1 VGTLSLLPIEAPV
14 PLQFGRNRSPVDGCD
29 PVIIHSGNG
38 ILSDCNLERAGG
50 IDRPNRPALHK
61 CDPPQVRPRA
71 LRRLRASQIFRI
83 GPKSVRGASR
93 SYSGGPKLRRS
104 DSARA
109 ASLNSRSG
117 SIKPLVA
124 ILVSSGTVLFGSR

>member
-1 VGTLSLLPIEAPV
+1 VHHFHNQKLKASSSIPNFLGGKWVARHRRKGSRVECEILDWHR
-14 PLQFGRNRSPVDGCD
+14 QFGAQAERYSL
-29 PVIIHSGNG
+29 SG
-38 ILSDCNLERAGG
+38 
-50 IDRPNRPALHK
+50 
-61 CDPPQVRPRA
+61 V
-71 LRRLRASQIFRI
+71 
-83 GPKSVRGASR
+83 SR

-124 ILVSSGTVLFGSR
+124 IFVSSGTVLFGSR